1 MFVNYNDYELLYLI
15 NDEGSEQA
23 FQILFEKYSVL
34 IKKIICDFMHETDKR
49 EDMYQEGLLIL
60 TKCIQNFNDNMNA
73 CFYTYLRISL
83 RRRFIVLKRDK
94 YFCRDTTIIKE
105 LPVIDR
111 TFFNY
116 SYYEKILR
124 NSSDELGMLYFED
137 CLCMGN
143 SLSTFAR
150 ANNLTYYEASKV
162 KDKVINELKK
172 NIE

>member
-1 MFVNYNDYELLYLI
+1 MDLFAYNFFSNWPNFI
-15 NDEGSEQA
+15 NFPLS
-23 FQILFEKYSVL
+23 YS
-34 IKKIICDFMHETDKR
+34 T
-49 EDMYQEGLLIL
+49 
-60 TKCIQNFNDNMNA
+60 NF
-73 CFYTYLRISL
+73 LSGH
-83 RRRFIVLKRDK
+83 FIVLKRDK

-143 SLSTFAR
+143 SLNTFAR